1 MPIQRCSCQLQET
14 LLEFYTDVASSKE
27 SMNIGNA
34 MLKFIDMINSTFKE
48 TQIWG
53 MTSHYH
59 LKLFPRNDCENN
71 WLISVISSGNN
82 EYYIEYLIPEKK
94 APWKYAFITGVA
106 TSLKEART
114 YLAISMKES
123 GGWIG
128 NSEVNNVLNENE

>member
-1 MPIQRCSCQLQET
+1 MPIQRCSCQLKET

-71 WLISVISSGNN
+71 WLISVISSSNN
-82 EYYIEYLIPEKK
+82 EYYIEYRIPENR

-123 GGWIG
+123 SGWIE